1 MAIAAL
7 RRYVTLVAGLWLI
20 ASSGAAPAQ
29 SEPAGR
35 FVSVT
40 GEVSVVASD
49 GTQRAAARDSDFRAG
64 ETLVTGDNAL
74 AQLRMADRS
83 LISVRGGS
91 EFKLDQFAYA
101 GKADSN
107 ASFVMSIVKG
117 GFRTITGLI
126 AQGNRRGYRITTP
139 SATIGVRGTHFEVV
153 HLPPQTAGQDVAPGT
168 YNRVFEGITTMQN
181 PAGAG
186 ILVNR
191 DQTAFAALQGN
202 VAPVLVAPP
211 AAIFGRP
218 TPVPRAKPAAT
229 SDGGGREEK
238 ARAVAPALQPQTPP
252 TPEAV
257 RAAPAPAL
265 TPLET
270 APTIRLTPLAPAPTV
285 QPALT
290 PLEAPAT
297 RLTPLQPAPTLQ
309 PAPALTPLE
318 PARILTPVPAPAI
331 APITPITPLTPAQ
344 PAPVPAVTPIQR
356 APVLQ
361 PAPVLQIAPTTVTP
375 IK

>member
-153 HLPPQTAGQDVAPGT
+153 HLLPQTAGQDVAPGT

-238 ARAVAPALQPQTPP
+238 ARAVAPALQPLQPQTPA

-257 RAAPAPAL
+257 
-265 TPLET
+265 
-270 APTIRLTPLAPAPTV
+270 RLTPLAPAPTV

-361 PAPVLQIAPTTVTP
+361 PAPVLQIAPTVTP

>member
-202 VAPVLVAPP
+202 VAPVLLAPP

-238 ARAVAPALQPQTPP
+238 ARAVAPALQPQTPA

-285 QPALT
+285 
-290 PLEAPAT
+290 
-297 RLTPLQPAPTLQ
+297 QPAPTLQ

-361 PAPVLQIAPTTVTP
+361 PAPVLQIAPTVTP